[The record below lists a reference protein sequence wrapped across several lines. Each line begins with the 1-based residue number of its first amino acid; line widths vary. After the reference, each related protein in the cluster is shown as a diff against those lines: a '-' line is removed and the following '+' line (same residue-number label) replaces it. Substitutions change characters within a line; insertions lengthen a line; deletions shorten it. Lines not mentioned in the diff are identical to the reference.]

1 MRMVGKVLNE
11 RYELIAE
18 LGKGGMG
25 SVYLARDKILGSYW
39 AVKQVKNNKSVD
51 VEAFKKEV
59 ELLSTLNYPDVPR
72 IVDRIELG
80 EDFFVVMD
88 FIDGVSLSKKVEAE
102 GPQPEKDVVEWA
114 KLLCDTLDYLHTTK
128 SNPIIYRDMKP
139 DNIMLTK
146 NGRVK
151 LIDFGIAIEC
161 VKGQPYLGPKVGT
174 KGYAAP
180 EQYVNDVLDERT
192 DIYSLG
198 VTLYYLVTATTPGAS
213 PESIRPIREI
223 NPTLSEGLEYI
234 IEKCTQA
241 DPKDRYQNCKELK
254 RDLENINM
262 LNSKYRKAM
271 KKKLVTFGCSVL
283 CFFISLSLT
292 IKGKIGIEKHNRK
305 NYQYAFSQ
313 GVNFEKDK
321 NYEQAE
327 KAYREAIE
335 YNPDNVEA
343 YLKLFNV
350 LLPRD
355 NDEAYVIKT
364 QDAIDI
370 LRKYVEDKYC
380 PVHNDPILLYQLS
393 KKCLAVNNPTYAGY
407 AHNYIEVIKKSNEY
421 SNGTLDKNE
430 IDYLEIIALNCS
442 RDIGN
447 QNFKE
452 LNEGMIKLQ
461 EYTDSANNMREDDK
475 LDNYYLLMLI
485 YNTYPDEFEN
495 SYEKIFEM
503 GTKAKVIIDRNLD
516 SDRLEFNNII
526 PMYELVASNLYN
538 SAVRISDKSMQRE
551 RLKESLTWF
560 GYLDDLNDD
569 LSEPLKLKKGNAHK
583 AIFDSYNNI
592 EDIGKINDDV
602 IDHLNKSIT
611 VFKEVLNENPENFFA
626 AISITEAYLDM
637 EMIKLNEASRDFTN
651 TRSYYQKVLAIK
663 ATNKNLQPVELS
675 RFSALKNKMKMAG
688 IEE

>member
-1 MRMVGKVLNE
+1 MVGKVLNE

-442 RDIGN
+442 RDIGT